1 MTSAQIATSLKAR
14 KIGKGRWMGR
24 CPAHRERTG
33 SLSITE
39 MGGGKTRLHCFGG
52 CSQRAVLDALGLKW
66 RDLNPDTRIDPEVIR
81 QIKAVENKRQAER
94 EYRTYLLWEL
104 RKRISFWNRRSQALG
119 KSMANGGRNDKDFHH
134 ALDMERRL
142 QRLWEKL

>member
-1 MTSAQIATSLKAR
+1 
-14 KIGKGRWMGR
+14 
-24 CPAHRERTG
+24 
-33 SLSITE
+33 

>member
-1 MTSAQIATSLKAR
+1 
-14 KIGKGRWMGR
+14 MGR
-24 CPAHRERTG
+24 CPAHKERTG

-52 CSQRAVLDALGLKW
+52 CSQRAVLDALGLTW
-66 RDLNPDTRIDPEVIR
+66 RDLSPDTRIDPEVIR
-81 QIKAVENKRQAER
+81 QIRAADRAAR

-119 KSMANGGRNDKDFHH
+119 KSMANGGRNDKDFHY
-134 ALDMERRL
+134 ALLMERRL
-142 QRLWEKL
+142 QQLWEKI